1 MQHLGHERL
10 VFLALGES
18 EADNG
23 ESTHLDTCALC
34 RAEVSTL
41 QQVAGLGTETQ
52 GLVDLPDPPEH
63 VWQGIAAQVRPAE
76 AERSPIETRP
86 RQLPGQAVGT
96 RAEQT
101 NDLTTAPAV
110 DPTTQATDPTAE
122 FGGTT
127 GGQATGSVAEPTVTR
142 LDSARRSRR
151 GAGWSRWAATAVTAA
166 AAAAVGVLGTVSVL
180 RPDDPAPA
188 PTPVVV
194 ASAPLAAYGATPP
207 TAKGDA
213 RVLRDGQ
220 LHLHVANL
228 PRVPGYYEVWLINPT
243 TMEMFS
249 VGTLGGGSD
258 ALLPLPPNVDL
269 KSYSVVDVSAEQY
282 DNNTRHSGDSLLR
295 GTLTG

>member
-1 MQHLGHERL
+1 MQHLDHDRL

-18 EADNG
+18 EADG
-23 ESTHLDTCALC
+23 AESTHLATCALC
-34 RAEVSTL
+34 RAEVASL

-52 GLVDLPDPPEH
+52 GLADLPDPPEH
-63 VWQGIAAQVRPAE
+63 VWQGIEAQVRAAE
-76 AERSPIETRP
+76 AGPLLTETR
-86 RQLPGQAVGT
+86 RHRVPGQADTAKG
-96 RAEQT
+96 AEQADT
-101 NDLTTAPAV
+101 S
-110 DPTTQATDPTAE
+110 TAE
-122 FGGTT
+122 RTSG
-127 GGQATGSVAEPTVTR
+127 AAAESTVTR
-142 LDSARRSRR
+142 LDPTRRSRR
-151 GAGWSRWAATAVTAA
+151 GRGWSGWVATAVTAA
-166 AAAAVGVLGTVSVL
+166 AAAAVGVVGTVSVL
-180 RPDDPAPA
+180 RPDDQTPT

-213 RVLRDGQ
+213 RVFQDGQ

-228 PRVPGYYEVWLINPT
+228 PSVPGYYEVWLINPT

-295 GTLTG
+295 GSLTG

>member
-18 EADNG
+18 GADNG

-34 RAEVSTL
+34 RAEVTTL

-52 GLVDLPDPPEH
+52 GLADLPDPPEH
-63 VWQGIAAQVRPAE
+63 VWQGIVAQVGAVGAE
-76 AERSPIETRP
+76 PSRAETRP
-86 RQLPGQAVGT
+86 QRVPGQAGGT
-96 RAEQT
+96 LAEQT
-101 NDLTTAPAV
+101 NDTTIG
-110 DPTTQATDPTAE
+110 QATAVTAAE
-122 FGGTT
+122 PAGTT
-127 GGQATGSVAEPTVTR
+127 GEPPVIR

-166 AAAAVGVLGTVSVL
+166 AAAAVGVVGTFSVL
-180 RPDDPAPA
+180 RPDDPAPT

-194 ASAPLAAYGATPP
+194 ASAPLAAYGSTPP
-207 TAKGDA
+207 AASGDA

-269 KSYSVVDVSAEQY
+269 TSYSVVDVSAEQY